1 MNLVH
6 LVDEIQTKTLHFFSS
21 FILKEDMKKSSNLTK
36 RKRKKQNTSGEN
48 YSNKKLVKN
57 CVIYGSAL

>member
-6 LVDEIQTKTLHFFSS
+6 LVDEIQTKTLQFFSS

-36 RKRKKQNTSGEN
+36 RKSKKQNTSGEN
-48 YSNKKLVKN
+48 YSYKKLVKN
-57 CVIYGSAL
+57 CVIW

>member
-6 LVDEIQTKTLHFFSS
+6 LVDEIQTKTLQFFSS

-36 RKRKKQNTSGEN
+36 RKSKKQNTSGEN